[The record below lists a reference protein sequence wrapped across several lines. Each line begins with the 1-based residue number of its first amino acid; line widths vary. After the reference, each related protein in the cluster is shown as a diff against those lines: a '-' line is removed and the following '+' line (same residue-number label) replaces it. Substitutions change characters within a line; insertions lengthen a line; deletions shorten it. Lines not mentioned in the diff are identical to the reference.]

1 MKKSTTGEF
10 ETAVFAARL
19 RELIRDTKTTQK
31 PRKKILQ
38 KRLAQQKTP
47 YPRMHMVCAAPRYL
61 FWCV

>member
-10 ETAVFAARL
+10 ETVVFAARL
-19 RELIRDTKTTQK
+19 RELIRDTK